1 MPVFSIGVLT
11 MKDWVL
17 LNGSIMAKET
27 GELIHLNAL
36 LSGELCTVLIM

>member
-1 MPVFSIGVLT
+1 MPVFSIGDLT

-27 GELIHLNAL
+27 GDLIHPNAL
-36 LSGELCTVLIM
+36 LSGVLCTVYIM